1 MAVIGHE
8 LSIRAARL
16 IPTYQWG
23 QEGHGSDALWQ
34 ITATGAITFWVPVFV
49 FAFLF
54 GLSMDLA
61 T

>member
-1 MAVIGHE
+1 